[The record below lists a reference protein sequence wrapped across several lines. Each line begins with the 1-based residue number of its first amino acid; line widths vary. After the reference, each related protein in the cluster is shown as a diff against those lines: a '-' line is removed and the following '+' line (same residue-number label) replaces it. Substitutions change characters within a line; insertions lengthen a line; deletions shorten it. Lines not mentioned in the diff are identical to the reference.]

1 MAGTGTLVVKDGN
14 GASQTISTMPPSG
27 SATPANSLP
36 FKAFDNLATGTI
48 ASATANAAYTVA
60 LGNGEGVVGFSVAG
74 LTASGATLTADATNN
89 SGVYVAVNTIL
100 PGSGALSQTITAD
113 GNYRVNA
120 GGHDNV
126 RLRVLTVGTGTITV
140 GSVASSATNLV
151 ALSAVA
157 STRGTAGLGA
167 LTAVPAGSTNG
178 TALGT
183 MPAGAQGARFY
194 LPTGASITFAVASA
208 APSSAPT
215 TFTISA
221 STTGPNWDENLS
233 GGQMIYVTAVSGS
246 PLFRWY

>member
-1 MAGTGTLVVKDGN
+1 MSAPLSPSTLYDQNGSPVGTSANPLYVAGGTGGGGGGGGPVTEADGANVTL
-14 GASQTISTMPPSG
+14 GAKADLAAT
-27 SATPANSLP
+27 TPAAVAPWSAIALLKGIWGRLP
-36 FKAFDNLATGTI
+36 AVGVTGNP
-48 ASATANAAYTVA
+48 SA
-60 LGNGEGVVGFSVAG
+60 
-74 LTASGATLTADATNN
+74 D
-89 SGVYVAVNTIL
+89 
-100 PGSGALSQTITAD
+100 
-113 GNYRVNA
+113 
-120 GGHDNV
+120 
-126 RLRVLTVGTGTITV
+126 VLTVQ
-140 GSVASSATNLV
+140 SPSNQP
-151 ALSAVA
+151 LS
-157 STRGTAGLGA
+157 TKGTAGLGA

-183 MPAGAQGARFY
+183 MPAGAQGARLY